1 MKSTQ
6 CFAVNATMHILFV
19 DKIQILTL
27 HCEITQNSVL
37 NKEQYYMDMDL
48 F

>member
-1 MKSTQ
+1 
-6 CFAVNATMHILFV
+6 MHILFV

-27 HCEITQNSVL
+27 HREITQNSVL
-37 NKEQYYMDMDL
+37 NKEQHYMDMDL